1 MIISDCCP
9 ALADTPTASVRGSE
23 HTEHQ
28 YHLFTSGSIMS
39 VRRKLSGASWSSA
52 RKAVLGRRENVSD
65 ATLSGAGPELCIS
78 LLRRGLNFSGLEAR
92 LSSVDQHWIEEFLAA
107 NGLSALIEA
116 VQVQS
121 KKGFSSITDVLRQLE
136 CVRCVKSVISNRRGL
151 EFLVQSSQEKVV
163 QRLILGIPPQIRYLC
178 TFFCMY

>member
-1 MIISDCCP
+1 MMH
-9 ALADTPTASVRGSE
+9 G
-23 HTEHQ
+23 
-28 YHLFTSGSIMS
+28 
-39 VRRKLSGASWSSA
+39 KLSGSSWSSA
-52 RKAVLGRRENVSD
+52 RNAVLGRREKACDS
-65 ATLSGAGPELCIS
+65 TLSGADPELCIS

-92 LSSVDQHWIEEFLAA
+92 LRSVDQHWIEEFLAA

-151 EFLVQSSQEKVV
+151 EFLVQSSQEKFV
-163 QRLILGIPPQIRYLC
+163 QRLILGIPPHILYLYI
-178 TFFCMY
+178 FCMY